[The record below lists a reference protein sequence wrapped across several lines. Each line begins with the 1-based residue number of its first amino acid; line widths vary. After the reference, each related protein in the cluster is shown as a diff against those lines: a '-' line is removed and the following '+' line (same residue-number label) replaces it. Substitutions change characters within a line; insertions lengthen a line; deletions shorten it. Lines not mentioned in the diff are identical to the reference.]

1 MRHKKCRI
9 DISSCC
15 RYRGLDLGNRLGE
28 LGWCGCGISKLGWEL
43 GRAAEE
49 VDELGLLS
57 FHLVD
62 IGLEAAQMID

>member
-15 RYRGLDLGNRLGE
+15 RHWSLDLGNRLGE
-28 LGWCGCGISKLGWEL
+28 LGCGCGINRLGWEL

-57 FHLVD
+57 LHLVN